1 MRERERGRERVR
13 DGEDEHYNL
22 SISQKYGESM
32 QTEERQR
39 HIDKHMAVIAR
50 MPDLC
55 ASTAYAVSRPFCAA
69 IHRKTNNRYA

>member
-1 MRERERGRERVR
+1 MR

-22 SISQKYGESM
+22 CLSQKYGESM

-39 HIDKHMAVIAR
+39 HIDKHMAVVAR

-55 ASTAYAVSRPFCAA
+55 ASTAYAVSRPFCTAT
-69 IHRKTNNRYA
+69 HRKTMHN